1 MFSSCVIFFP
11 LMISLENLKGFISCV
26 ILTYDEA
33 YFSLRPLVD
42 LGLNKGLFGISVKHR
57 CHSIRA
63 SSRNRAC
70 CVSTLT
76 KVKGL
81 FRNQGTGRELGLSS
95 LLRPW
100 RARVKELFEG
110 GMPVSGAFLSLLQ
123 MEEII
128 AGRER
133 GGGCQFRGGARGR
146 VLVAAVRAHVVLVHW
161 PGAGFCLWDSQRSLF
176 FIVSC

>member
-70 CVSTLT
+70 CVSTLNDLQD
-76 KVKGL
+76 KGF

-128 AGRER
+128 SER
-133 GGGCQFRGGARGR
+133 KP
-146 VLVAAVRAHVVLVHW
+146 W
-161 PGAGFCLWDSQRSLF
+161 LW
-176 FIVSC
+176 